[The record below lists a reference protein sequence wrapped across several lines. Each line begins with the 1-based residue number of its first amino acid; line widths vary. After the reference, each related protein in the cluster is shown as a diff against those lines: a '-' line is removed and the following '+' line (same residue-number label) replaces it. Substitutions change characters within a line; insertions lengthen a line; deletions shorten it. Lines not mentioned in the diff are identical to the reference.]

1 MNLNQLPNIITTIR
15 LILLVPLSFYL
26 SQQDYQTAVVI
37 FFIAGFSDALDGFLA
52 KRFNWVSRFGSILDP
67 IADKALLVL
76 TMGVLTLNNKISL
89 QLFILVTIRDI
100 YIISGAYYYYK
111 KIGPYNMAP
120 SYISKLNTF
129 VQIALVTFILI
140 SLSYY
145 SVPSLLINSLTIAV
159 YLTVVIS
166 GIHYTV
172 VWGRKYK
179 IALKSRSHQVTHASL
194 NTDTD
199 ADTDA
204 DTDTEANINSNS
216 NSQA

>member
-1 MNLNQLPNIITTIR
+1 M
-15 LILLVPLSFYL
+15 
-26 SQQDYQTAVVI
+26 
-37 FFIAGFSDALDGFLA
+37 
-52 KRFNWVSRFGSILDP
+52 
-67 IADKALLVL
+67 
-76 TMGVLTLNNKISL
+76 
-89 QLFILVTIRDI
+89 
-100 YIISGAYYYYK
+100 SGAYYYYK

-166 GIHYTV
+166 GIHYTI

-199 ADTDA
+199 T

>member
-1 MNLNQLPNIITTIR
+1 MNLNQLPNIITSIR
-15 LILLVPLSFYL
+15 LILLIPLSFYL
-26 SQQDYQTAVVI
+26 SRQDYQAAVII

-76 TMGVLTLNNKISL
+76 TMGILTLNDKISL
-89 QLFILVTIRDI
+89 QLFTLVTIRDI

-129 VQIALVTFILI
+129 VQISLVTLILV

-145 SVPSLLINSLTIAV
+145 SVPDLLINSLTIAV
-159 YLTVVIS
+159 YLTVVSS

-172 VWGRKYK
+172 VWGKKYK
-179 IALKSRSHQVTHASL
+179 AALQSKSRAAIHAKS
-194 NTDTD
+194 DSSASSGARID
-199 ADTDA
+199 ADS
-204 DTDTEANINSNS
+204 DTHSNLNS
-216 NSQA
+216 